1 MSDNPAN
8 AEAIIQEYNKQYR
21 KLQGWKSNSD
31 DLLRYCKVKPY
42 KLGFKNVYI
51 GTHKSYCEFKYKIM
65 HNRLE
70 VSSFHSKAIY
80 QNELRD
86 DFSNKRV
93 RTGIDYLLGLARQLG
108 ISAIAIELLHIP
120 LENQEI
126 FREFNFSFHPNKLT
140 GGAFFT
146 LSLK

>member
-8 AEAIIQEYNKQYR
+8 AEIVIQEYNKRYR

-51 GTHKSYCEFKYKIM
+51 GTHKSYCEFKYRIV
-65 HNRLE
+65 HDRLE
-70 VSSFHSKAIY
+70 VSFFQSKTIY

-86 DFSNKRV
+86 DFSDEKA
-93 RTGIDYLLGLARQLG
+93 RTGIDYILGLARQLG
-108 ISAIAIELLHIP
+108 TSAIIIELLYIP
-120 LENQEI
+120 LEDQEI
-126 FREFNFSFHPNKLT
+126 FREYNFSFRPNKLT
-140 GGAFFT
+140 GGAIFT
-146 LSLK
+146 HSLK